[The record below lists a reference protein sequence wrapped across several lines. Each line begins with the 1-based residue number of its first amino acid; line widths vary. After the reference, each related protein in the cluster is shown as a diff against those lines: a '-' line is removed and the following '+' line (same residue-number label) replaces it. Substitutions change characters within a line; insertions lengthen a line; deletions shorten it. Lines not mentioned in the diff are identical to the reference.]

1 LIATQHKW
9 LVLTVTTVGVFMA
22 SVDEN
27 IVFIGL
33 PSLLHDLNATLVEGI
48 WIVAGYALTTA
59 ILLVAF
65 GRVSDLFGKVR
76 LCTLGFATFTVASLL
91 CGFSQT
97 GGQLVFFRLIQGIG
111 AALLFV
117 NSVVL
122 VADAF
127 PLSELG
133 MALGLNF
140 MAWNVGAITGY
151 TLGGLIVQLLG
162 WRFIFFVNVPVG
174 IFGTL
179 WAHMRLTET
188 RRVITEKF
196 DFLGTTLY
204 CSGLTSILIALT
216 LQGTTVSL
224 ILTLLI
230 GGLLVFF
237 IFVLVEKRMQYPALD
252 LDLFK
257 MRLFT
262 AGNIASFLN
271 CLAYST
277 VPFAITFY
285 LQLVRHLNPLTAGF
299 MFIPMEAVVLVVGP
313 ISGRLSDHYGARGLS
328 SLGLLF
334 SAAAIFW
341 LSTLNQN
348 SSYTSVIAGLACFGV
363 GRGLFA
369 SPNVSSIMS
378 EVQFE
383 RRGVANGV
391 RMTLIYTAAAVSA
404 PLSLVFMSLAMPY
417 NMLSQI
423 AQGTVTTIAE
433 TGAFLSA
440 LRYALQMS
448 VLLVILAI
456 VPSLLRGRVKSN
468 FCHGKN

>member
-1 LIATQHKW
+1 
-9 LVLTVTTVGVFMA
+9 
-22 SVDEN
+22 
-27 IVFIGL
+27 
-33 PSLLHDLNATLVEGI
+33 
-48 WIVAGYALTTA
+48 
-59 ILLVAF
+59 
-65 GRVSDLFGKVR
+65 
-76 LCTLGFATFTVASLL
+76 
-91 CGFSQT
+91 
-97 GGQLVFFRLIQGIG
+97 
-111 AALLFV
+111 
-117 NSVVL
+117 
-122 VADAF
+122 
-127 PLSELG
+127 
-133 MALGLNF
+133 
-140 MAWNVGAITGY
+140 
-151 TLGGLIVQLLG
+151 
-162 WRFIFFVNVPVG
+162 
-174 IFGTL
+174 
-179 WAHMRLTET
+179 
-188 RRVITEKF
+188 
-196 DFLGTTLY
+196 
-204 CSGLTSILIALT
+204 
-216 LQGTTVSL
+216 
-224 ILTLLI
+224 
-230 GGLLVFF
+230 
-237 IFVLVEKRMQYPALD
+237 
-252 LDLFK
+252 
-257 MRLFT
+257 
-262 AGNIASFLN
+262 
-271 CLAYST
+271 
-277 VPFAITFY
+277 
-285 LQLVRHLNPLTAGF
+285 